1 MLLIRYVVL
10 AILLILV
17 PLVWLLWI
25 FPATQEHWK
34 KWWSEF
40 IRWTFFAPAV
50 SFFMMLTVAA
60 IKNYPVYVDDIVKNA
75 VDQQGNIG
83 GVGGALYGGVGNLV
97 VVMGLLLGG
106 LYTANKMSITF
117 ASTAYNIAQGA
128 GKAFG
133 GWAGRKGIRTAGWG
147 FAGPSQ
153 KTQRWANQGGIKGM
167 LGKADVA
174 VRGKLNR
181 IPVFK
186 DLGQVYRKPS
196 EHKSIAASVL
206 GGAKSGSGLF
216 KARGEKKEKIKSQLN
231 NLYTKKTAL
240 QQERDYLDR
249 IPSRKVE
256 EDERL
261 EELKKK
267 LIPDVD
273 KKTKE
278 LEDSIK

>member
-1 MLLIRYVVL
+1 M
-10 AILLILV
+10 
-17 PLVWLLWI
+17 WI

-40 IRWTFFAPAV
+40 IRWTFSLQLFLFYDADGGGD
-50 SFFMMLTVAA
+50 
-60 IKNYPVYVDDIVKNA
+60 KNYPVYVDDIVKNA

-153 KTQRWANQGGIKGM
+153 KNSKMGESRWDKRN
-167 LGKADVA
+167 
-174 VRGKLNR
+174 VR
-181 IPVFK
+181 
-186 DLGQVYRKPS
+186 
-196 EHKSIAASVL
+196 
-206 GGAKSGSGLF
+206 
-216 KARGEKKEKIKSQLN
+216 
-231 NLYTKKTAL
+231 
-240 QQERDYLDR
+240 
-249 IPSRKVE
+249 
-256 EDERL
+256 
-261 EELKKK
+261 
-267 LIPDVD
+267 
-273 KKTKE
+273 
-278 LEDSIK
+278 